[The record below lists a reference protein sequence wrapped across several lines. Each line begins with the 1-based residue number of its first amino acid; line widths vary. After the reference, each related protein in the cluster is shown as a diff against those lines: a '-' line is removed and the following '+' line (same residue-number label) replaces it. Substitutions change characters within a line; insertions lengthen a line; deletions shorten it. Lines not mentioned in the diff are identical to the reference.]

1 MASQFAVKPRRG
13 SLSSFRI
20 TIAFALSL
28 LTMAILGI
36 APAEARP
43 VQASIVVDAATG
55 EVLQASS
62 ADTSTYPASLTKMM
76 TLYLLFEAMQDGR
89 VKLTD
94 TITFSNYA
102 AGMSATNLNVDGG
115 DRITVETA
123 ILALVVRSANDA
135 AVAIAEHL
143 GGTESGFAR
152 LMTNK
157 AQTLGMT
164 NTLFRNANGLP
175 DPKQRTTARDMAT
188 LAIALIR
195 DFPQYYGYFKRTSFQ
210 YRGVNYSGHNKLLK
224 TFPGYD
230 GIKTGYIRASG
241 FNLASSA
248 ARDGRRLVVVVMGG
262 TSPSMRDRRVAD
274 LLTSGFKTQHGTG
287 MLLAA
292 RAPAAGKVNA
302 ALPAPVET
310 VAEDVIA
317 KILVRPAQ
325 AETLA
330 SAQNS
335 EDGFALAG
343 LKGLAPML
351 KPGTRPKTVEML
363 AAVPVQAPKPVLAP
377 KPVQAP
383 ALAPTVAAAHVPATQ
398 PILKPGTGPREVALA
413 AAVAPEPDS
422 QATTVVWRPDGDY
435 GIQVGAYSKYNAAQ
449 KAAQTATSS
458 EAQLLADARII
469 IDTQKMSNGS
479 KVYRARVAGL
489 SKGDAQTA
497 CRNLKAKRTDCL
509 VLKIDPTLAMGN

>member
-1 MASQFAVKPRRG
+1 MASQFAVKARRG

-20 TIAFALSL
+20 TFAFALVALLTSL
-28 LTMAILGI
+28 LGSV
-36 APAEARP
+36 APAAARP
-43 VQASIVVDAATG
+43 VQATIVVDAATG
-55 EVLQASS
+55 EVLQASN

-115 DRITVETA
+115 DRISVETA
-123 ILALVVRSANDA
+123 ILALVVRSAND
-135 AVAIAEHL
+135 VATAIGEHI

-157 AQTLGMT
+157 AQMLGMT
-164 NTLFRNANGLP
+164 HTTFRNANGLP

-188 LAIALIR
+188 LSVALIR
-195 DFPQYYGYFKRTSFQ
+195 DFPQYYGYFKRTSFK
-210 YRGVNYSGHNKLLK
+210 YHGVNFRGHNKLLK
-224 TFPGYD
+224 TFAGYD

-248 ARDGRRLVVVVMGG
+248 ERDGRRLVVVVMGG

-274 LLTSGFKTQHGTG
+274 LLTQGFKSQRGTG
-287 MLLAA
+287 LLLAA
-292 RAPAAGKVNA
+292 KAPAAGQVKA
-302 ALPAPVET
+302 AAPAPADSV
-310 VAEDVIA
+310 VEDVIA
-317 KILVRPAQ
+317 NLLVKPAQ
-325 AETLA
+325 ADVADDDTSGTLA
-330 SAQNS
+330 IAS
-335 EDGFALAG
+335 

-351 KPGTRPKTVEML
+351 KPGTGPKVTKPAETPML
-363 AAVPVQAPKPVLAP
+363 ALDTPV
-377 KPVQAP
+377 
-383 ALAPTVAAAHVPATQ
+383 
-398 PILKPGTGPREVALA
+398 LKPGTGPKVIKVADA
-413 AAVAPEPDS
+413 AAPKLDS
-422 QATTVVWRPDGDY
+422 QATTVVWRPDGNY

-449 KAAQTATSS
+449 KAAQTATNS

-469 IDTQKMSNGS
+469 IDTQKMNNGS
-479 KVYRARVAGL
+479 KLYRARVAGL
-489 SKGDAQTA
+489 SKNDAQTA